1 MHMMEGKMHGKWH
14 WVCCWKPVLSVV
26 LWLGGVA
33 SLVLAWV
40 GLARQSL
47 VLGLEPLAWYYN
59 ALIMGVLAMA
69 GKQGMHCGGCGTCMP
84 EEKEAM

>member
-1 MHMMEGKMHGKWH
+1 MMNSKWH
-14 WVCCWKPVLSVV
+14 WMWTAKAWLAKA

-33 SLVLAWV
+33 SLLCAWA
-40 GLARQSL
+40 GLYRQAL

-69 GKQGMHCGGCGTCMP
+69 GNWSAGCDDCGMCMP
-84 EEKEAM
+84 EETKEM

>member
-1 MHMMEGKMHGKWH
+1 M
-14 WVCCWKPVLSVV
+14 VAIA

-33 SLVLAWV
+33 SLVMAWV
-40 GLARQSL
+40 GLSRQSL

-69 GKQGMHCGGCGTCMP
+69 GKGGRHCGGCGMCMT
-84 EEKEAM
+84 EEKKEM